1 MPGQSKRSTR
11 VSALLIASLVA
22 GGALSAAPSAYAW
35 PTGEGGDVTLDNFV
49 TTDKDGA
56 KITIKHAEFTNTN
69 LEKDDIEKLL
79 TPQTPNDVRLG
90 LIQKLK
96 ADKISIP
103 VIDLSPKK
111 GGEAHLKD
119 FEASNID
126 AGRVGKLS
134 IAGIEGAGDD
144 NGVKV
149 AIKSGALLLEDADLA
164 EVLKATGGSA
174 AGAPK
179 GRLGHLTWQAV
190 DIVAPDDKTPGKTMH
205 IAFGSFELK
214 SDYDGDVLK
223 QGSTALKGFVFEPAP
238 GSEFANQLAMLGYS
252 RLELA
257 AVIGA
262 HYEAGAKSLS
272 LEEFTIEGA
281 QMGSVGLK
289 ADFGDIDPA
298 LFTGDEGAR
307 MQALLGGSIAS
318 IQIKLVNS
326 GMFEKALA
334 FYAKQEGTTAD
345 ALKLQVAATTTQM
358 VPVLLG
364 GSPDALKV
372 ASEAQKFITE
382 PKNLTLSVKSKGAP
396 LKASDF
402 MGGDPT
408 AILGKVDISAVANQ

>member
-1 MPGQSKRSTR
+1 
-11 VSALLIASLVA
+11 
-22 GGALSAAPSAYAW
+22 
-35 PTGEGGDVTLDNFV
+35 
-49 TTDKDGA
+49 
-56 KITIKHAEFTNTN
+56 
-69 LEKDDIEKLL
+69 
-79 TPQTPNDVRLG
+79 
-90 LIQKLK
+90 
-96 ADKISIP
+96 
-103 VIDLSPKK
+103 
-111 GGEAHLKD
+111 
-119 FEASNID
+119 
-126 AGRVGKLS
+126 
-134 IAGIEGAGDD
+134 
-144 NGVKV
+144 
-149 AIKSGALLLEDADLA
+149 
-164 EVLKATGGSA
+164 
-174 AGAPK
+174 
-179 GRLGHLTWQAV
+179 
-190 DIVAPDDKTPGKTMH
+190 
-205 IAFGSFELK
+205 
-214 SDYDGDVLK
+214 
-223 QGSTALKGFVFEPAP
+223 
-238 GSEFANQLAMLGYS
+238 
-252 RLELA
+252 
-257 AVIGA
+257 
-262 HYEAGAKSLS
+262 
-272 LEEFTIEGA
+272 
-281 QMGSVGLK
+281 MGSVGLK